1 MSRKIALAAV
11 ENWPAPGEPPDS
23 PETPSTGPLTR
34 TGGSAARLRILDALR
49 QRDFRL
55 LFAGQTISQI
65 GDAAFVVALGWRA
78 FTLTHEASSLGIV
91 LLVDS
96 AAVVATLLVGG
107 VLADRY
113 SRRTLLIVSDLFR
126 AAVVAGLAAVDASG
140 HLGFGILIGFVALQ
154 GLGSGLF
161 QPAFGGI
168 VPLLVDTA
176 QLGSANA
183 LIGISRQ
190 AAFVI
195 GPAIAGTVYGAAG
208 SAAIFAVDAA
218 SFVVSAA
225 LVWLARPRAYEPPPA
240 EGLRR
245 ELASGFRYVASVP
258 WLWITIG
265 MFSLVVMVGY
275 AAFQVLLPKLIQEEW
290 SGGVGSYGLLFTL
303 QGVGMVIGSIV
314 LGQVSPIRRRGPLIY
329 SLFFVNSCATAMLAL
344 SPWFWAAAALSVLR
358 GGCLGFAITLWDTM
372 LMQRV
377 PEQMLA
383 RVISMD
389 WFGSLGLLPAG
400 LGLWAVLSDVAPPST
415 LIAASSAFC
424 AAAFLLA
431 STSRHVRSVD

>member
-1 MSRKIALAAV
+1 LPAV
-11 ENWPAPGEPPDS
+11 EAAAA
-23 PETPSTGPLTR
+23 L
-34 TGGSAARLRILDALR
+34 ARLRVLDALR

-55 LFAGQTISQI
+55 LFAGQTVSQI

-78 FTLTHEASSLGIV
+78 FTLTHEARSLGIV
-91 LLVDS
+91 LLVDA
-96 AAVVATLLVGG
+96 AAVVVTLLVGG

-113 SRRTLLIVSDLFR
+113 SRKGLLIASDLAR
-126 AAVVAGLAAVDASG
+126 AAVVAALVVVDASG
-140 HLGFGILIGFVALQ
+140 HLTFGVLIVLVALQ

-195 GPAIAGTVYGAAG
+195 GPAIAGGMYGATGPATV
-208 SAAIFAVDAA
+208 FAVDAV

-225 LVWLARPRAYEPPPA
+225 LLWSARPRVFEPTPTA
-240 EGLRR
+240 GITR
-245 ELASGFRYVASVP
+245 ELALGFRYVAGVP
-258 WLWITIG
+258 WLWLTIG

-275 AAFQVLLPKLIQEEW
+275 AAFQVLLPKLIEQQW
-290 SGGVGSYGLLFTL
+290 GGGVGSYGVVFTL
-303 QGVGMVIGSIV
+303 QGVGMVVGSIV
-314 LGQVSPIRRRGPLIY
+314 LGQVSPTRRRGPLIY
-329 SLFFVNSCATAMLAL
+329 SLFVANSICTVLFAL
-344 SPWFWAAAALSVLR
+344 SPWFVGAAALSVAR
-358 GGCLGFAITLWDTM
+358 GACLGFAITLWDAM

-377 PEQMLA
+377 PEHMLS

-400 LGLWAVLSDVAPPST
+400 LGLWALLSGLASAST
-415 LIAASSAFC
+415 LIAGSSLFC
-424 AAAFLLA
+424 ALAFLAVLG
-431 STSRHVRSVD
+431 TRHVRAVD

>member
-1 MSRKIALAAV
+1 LPVVEAFAA
-11 ENWPAPGEPPDS
+11 A
-23 PETPSTGPLTR
+23 T
-34 TGGSAARLRILDALR
+34 ARLRLLDALR
-49 QRDFRL
+49 ERDFRL
-55 LFAGQTISQI
+55 LFFGQTISQV

-78 FTLTHEASSLGIV
+78 FMLTHEASSLGVV
-91 LLVDS
+91 LLVDA
-96 AAVVATLLVGG
+96 AAVVTTLLLGG

-113 SRRTLLIVSDLFR
+113 SRRALLVGSDLAR
-126 AAVVAGLAAVDASG
+126 ALVVAGLAAVDATG
-140 HLGFGILIGFVALQ
+140 HLSFGVLIAFVALQ

-195 GPAIAGTVYGAAG
+195 GPALAGGIYGSAG

-218 SFVVSAA
+218 SFVVSACF
-225 LVWLARPRAYEPPPA
+225 LLLARPRAFEPAPS
-240 EGLRR
+240 EGLAHG
-245 ELASGFRYVASVP
+245 LIVGFRYVTSIP
-258 WLWITIG
+258 WIWITIS
-265 MFSLVVMVGY
+265 MFSLSVMVGY
-275 AAFQVLLPKLIQEEW
+275 AAFQVLLPKLIEEEW
-290 SGGVGSYGLLFTL
+290 NGGVGAYGLVFAL

-314 LGQVSPIRRRGPLIY
+314 LGQVAPTRRRGPLIY
-329 SLFFVNSCATAMLAL
+329 GLLAVNSTMTVALGL
-344 SPWFWAAAALSVLR
+344 SPHLAGAAVLSVAR
-358 GGCLGFAITLWDTM
+358 GACLGFAITLWDTM

-377 PEQMLA
+377 PEQMLS

-389 WFGSLGLLPAG
+389 WFGSLGLLPVG
-400 LGLWAVLSDVAPPST
+400 LGLWAALSDVAAPST

-424 AAAFLLA
+424 ALALLTA
-431 STSRHVRSVD
+431 LSTRPIRTVD

>member
-1 MSRKIALAAV
+1 LPAV
-11 ENWPAPGEPPDS
+11 EAA
-23 PETPSTGPLTR
+23 GP
-34 TGGSAARLRILDALR
+34 RLRILDALGR
-49 QRDFRL
+49 RDFRL
-55 LFAGQTISQI
+55 LFGGQTISQI
-65 GDAAFVVALGWRA
+65 GDAAFVVALSWRA
-78 FTLTHEASSLGIV
+78 FTLTHKASSLGIV
-91 LLVDS
+91 LLVE
-96 AAVVATLLVGG
+96 AASVVATLLVGG

-113 SRRTLLIVSDLFR
+113 SRRALLVVSDLAR
-126 AAVVAGLAAVDASG
+126 AVVVAGLSAVDATG
-140 HLGFGILIGFVALQ
+140 HLSFGILIAFVALE

-161 QPAFGGI
+161 QPAFGGT

-208 SAAIFAVDAA
+208 SATIFGIDAG
-218 SFVVSAA
+218 SFVVSAGL
-225 LVWLARPRAYEPPPA
+225 LVLARPRAYEAPPS
-240 EGLRR
+240 EGLGRD
-245 ELASGFRYVASVP
+245 LAAGFRYVVGVP

-265 MFSLVVMVGY
+265 MFSLVVTVGY
-275 AAFQVLLPKLIQEEW
+275 AAFQVLLPKLIEQEW
-290 SGGVGSYGLLFTL
+290 NGGVGSYGLIFTL

-314 LGQVSPIRRRGPLIY
+314 LGQASPSRRRGPLIY
-329 SLFFVNSCATAMLAL
+329 SLFLVNSCATVVLAL
-344 SPWFWAAAALSVLR
+344 SPWFAAAATLSVLR
-358 GGCLGFAITLWDTM
+358 GACLGFAITLWDTM

-400 LGLWAVLSDVAPPST
+400 LGLWAALSGVASPST

-424 AAAFLLA
+424 AAAFLAA
-431 STSRHVRSVD
+431 STSRHVRTVD